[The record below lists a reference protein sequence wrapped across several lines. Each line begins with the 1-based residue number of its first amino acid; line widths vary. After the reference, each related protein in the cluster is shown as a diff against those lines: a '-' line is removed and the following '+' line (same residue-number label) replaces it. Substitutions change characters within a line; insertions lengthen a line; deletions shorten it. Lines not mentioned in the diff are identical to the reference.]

1 MALASGTAA
10 LHLAL
15 LALGVGRGDEVICST
30 FTFAGSAFP
39 ITYPG
44 ATPVF
49 VDSEPRSWNMDPTLP
64 EQALTDRIGRGTRPK
79 AVIVVHAGLLEIP
92 PGPQDDRC
100 SLLAPVSCSYNSHQG
115 GPSMSSVGVR
125 ELKNRLTEYLRR
137 TKRGEEIIV
146 TERGQPIALLQAI
159 QSAQRPVTIE
169 ARLARLAAQGRLT
182 LPTRKPLK
190 RLCRVTVRGTPLSR
204 MILDDRR

>member
-1 MALASGTAA
+1 M
-10 LHLAL
+10 
-15 LALGVGRGDEVICST
+15 
-30 FTFAGSAFP
+30 
-39 ITYPG
+39 
-44 ATPVF
+44 F
-49 VDSEPRSWNMDPTLP
+49 VDSEPRSWNMDPTLL
-64 EQALTDRIGRGTRPK
+64 EEALTDRIRRGTKPK
-79 AVIVVHAGLLEIP
+79 AVIVVHAGLLEIL

-190 RLCRVTVRGTPLSR
+190 RLRRVTVRGTPLSR